1 MSSLVFSI
9 PAAPATSGN
18 APASASG
25 AHAAG
30 ARGRDAKPADDA
42 NGFGAA
48 LARMRETRSRQS
60 DDKADASTASTAPL
74 GRRRALAAD
83 DQGKESSPAD
93 LLAMAMLTPA
103 FSTQAAQQR
112 HAAASAAGNADAPL
126 KPAIDG
132 DASASAAASTLA
144 GTAAEMAA
152 ADTQPAADDKAAKTA
167 RASDKDAPADAAA
180 DPKAAA
186 KADAASALADPKA
199 AATAAAAS
207 PSVPVAAPAAATAAP
222 AAPAANSARDG
233 KSSGASPALASLD
246 TKNASASA
254 AAQVQA
260 KEPSVADQIEG
271 SSPSDTSG
279 NLPAQLAFKTA
290 LGEATGSA
298 NGNAP
303 AAQSV
308 PRFNV
313 PTPVGSENWGADI
326 GRQMIRMGADGHHV
340 AELNLNP
347 AGLGPLKVTLTMG
360 DGQAQALFASAHES
374 VRRAVEAAL
383 PQLRDTLAGQGIQLG
398 QVSVDAGAQQQQQ
411 QQAFGQ
417 QERAFEGAPRPSGR
431 DASRGAAEVHATAP
445 ARAAATGSRSGIDT
459 FA

>member
-60 DDKADASTASTAPL
+60 DDKADASTTSTAPL

-132 DASASAAASTLA
+132 DASASAAAST
-144 GTAAEMAA
+144 MAA

-233 KSSGASPALASLD
+233 KSSGASPALAALD

-398 QVSVDAGAQQQQQ
+398 QASVDAGAQQQQQ

-417 QERAFEGAPRPSGR
+417 QERAFEGALRPSGR
-431 DASRGAAEVHATAP
+431 DASRGAAEVQATAP